1 MIINP
6 RYIIKIINR
15 TSAGRHSKLLRTMFL
30 LLPGLLLGAFTFGLF
45 FMVAGTPFDR
55 QTAKEKELL
64 LKQYDILSKRL
75 DETLKVLDDIQQRDD
90 NLYRVMMNA
99 EPIAHQT
106 RRASM
111 INKNR
116 YEGLLN
122 LEDAPLVVSA
132 TQKMDLLAR
141 QVYIQSN
148 SFDEIVD
155 LVKTQEDRLS
165 RVPAIQP
172 VLNKDLKR
180 TASGYG
186 WRMDP
191 IYQTAK
197 FHEGMDFS
205 ADIGTPVF
213 ATGNGVVLKSG
224 WQRGYGETIE
234 IDHGYG
240 YKTVYAHLSKR
251 IARAGLRVKRGDV
264 IGHVG
269 NTGKSTGPHLHY
281 EVHLNGRHKNPMHYY
296 FLDLNPEEYDQMI
309 QLSSNHGQV
318 MD

>member
-1 MIINP
+1 MINS
-6 RYIIKIINR
+6 RYDNKIADEKPAQKR
-15 TSAGRHSKLLRTMFL
+15 SKLLTAMFH
-30 LLPGLLLGAFTFGLF
+30 LLPGLLLGVTSFGLF
-45 FMVAGTPFDR
+45 FMFAGTPYER
-55 QTAKEKELL
+55 QAAKEKELL
-64 LKQYDILSKRL
+64 IKQYGILSKRL
-75 DETLKVLDDIQQRDD
+75 DETLRVLDDIQQRDD

-99 EPIAHQT
+99 EPIAQQT

-116 YEGLLN
+116 YEELLS
-122 LEDAPLVVSA
+122 LDDAPLVVST

-141 QVYIQSN
+141 QLYIQSN

-191 IYQTAK
+191 VYQTAK

-213 ATGNGVVLKSG
+213 ATGNGVILKSG

-240 YKTVYAHLSKR
+240 YKTVYAHLNKR
-251 IARAGLRVKRGDV
+251 IARTGVKVKRGDI

-281 EVHLNGRHKNPMHYY
+281 EVHLNGRHRNPMHYY
-296 FLDLNPEEYDQMI
+296 FLDLNPDEYDQMI